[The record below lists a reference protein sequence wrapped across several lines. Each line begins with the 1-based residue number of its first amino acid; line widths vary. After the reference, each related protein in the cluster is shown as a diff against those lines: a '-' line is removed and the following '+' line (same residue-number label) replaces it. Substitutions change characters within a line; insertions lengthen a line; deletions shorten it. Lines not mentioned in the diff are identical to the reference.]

1 MLQRIAQT
9 KKDYGQKMIKKIGK
23 DVISIDI
30 FGAYTQ
36 WGKTTLF
43 VNKIVSNPEM
53 DFMITMPNSRLAR
66 QEVIV
71 RIEKEMERAGRTNF
85 DIRVYVSNRKR
96 DNNVTELTKTLIS
109 NREANIQNIYIIM
122 GNVTQLANNPF
133 STAIHAV
140 QGHYNKVLTSLIV
153 DESDLYLIAHA
164 NNQWL
169 ASQRD
174 LEFDRVIDGAPQFA
188 EYLFYTATL
197 YTHAFW
203 VFGDEGY
210 REKYDIRWHIQEEG
224 ENYWHF
230 RDIILNT
237 KDDLS
242 ICFTT
247 ENRRFK
253 YTGNF
258 EPIDA
263 ILKSQPH
270 HGASIYL
277 HLMKKVEGQDKIR
290 DEILSRY
297 SHLAVITANEEGVW
311 AHCDDKQRAFE
322 TLNEAADWC
331 LKTHHSIV
339 WIGGQ
344 SLERMM
350 TLTDS
355 KASLLLSTMVIF
367 SKKAHIT
374 GLTQLIGRMTGRF
387 RVENW
392 TRNLYAPA
400 EVIRQVRESREVESY
415 FYDAIRQHGTV
426 TEDVFIDMPK
436 HDALVALKARN
447 GATKATHSKLPVQV
461 YSSLEEA
468 ITEEGRKNVVPLQDL
483 VDTDEAKTRIAKH
496 NKHRKQNNIPG
507 TISGTNRLG
516 DDEEHHRRL
525 LASDPTNKIHERE
538 TLHNTPD
545 GKHIDA
551 FHTRDRLEQA
561 HQDKVKYVT
570 TYDSEGRCLLWD
582 RSSLGTKSTS
592 YHKSI

>member
-1 MLQRIAQT
+1 
-9 KKDYGQKMIKKIGK
+9 MIKKIGK
-23 DVISIDI
+23 DVVSIDI

-36 WGKTTLF
+36 WGKTTLY
-43 VNKIVSNPEM
+43 VNKIVSTP
-53 DFMITMPNSRLAR
+53 DTDYVVAMPNSRLAR
-66 QEVIV
+66 REVIA
-71 RIEKEMERAGRTNF
+71 RIKKEMTAVGRTNF
-85 DIRVYVSNRKR
+85 SIKEYTGFSVDVTKLKDELINNR
-96 DNNVTELTKTLIS
+96 LS
-109 NREANIQNIYIIM
+109 GIQNIYILM
-122 GNVTQLANNPF
+122 GNAKQLQYNPF
-133 STAIHAV
+133 WTAIHAV
-140 QGHYNKVLTSLIV
+140 HGYFNVLVTSIIL
-153 DESDLYLIAHA
+153 DESDEYIVFHSDKSRAA
-164 NNQWL
+164 
-169 ASQRD
+169 QRD
-174 LEFDRVIDGAPQFA
+174 IEFDRVIDGAPQFK

-203 VFGDEGY
+203 VFGEEAH

-224 ENYWHF
+224 KNYWHF
-230 RDIILNT
+230 RDIVLNT

-242 ICFTT
+242 TCFTT
-247 ENRRFK
+247 ENRRFR

-277 HLMKKVEGQDKIR
+277 HLMRKVEGQDKIR

-311 AHCDDKQRAFE
+311 AYRGDEQRAFE
-322 TLNEAADWC
+322 TLNQAADWC
-331 LKTHHSIV
+331 LETHHSIV

-350 TLTDS
+350 TLTNS
-355 KASLLLSTMVIF
+355 NASILLSTMVIF
-367 SKKAHIT
+367 SKKSHIT
-374 GLTQLIGRMTGRF
+374 GLTQLVGRMTGRF

-392 TRNLYAPA
+392 IRNLYAPA
-400 EVIRQVRESREVESY
+400 DVISQVRECRDVESY
-415 FYDAIRQHGTV
+415 FYDAIRLHGTV
-426 TEDVFIDMPK
+426 TEDIFVDMPK
-436 HDALVALKARN
+436 HESLVALKARN
-447 GATKATHSKLPVQV
+447 GATKTTHSKLPVQI
-461 YSSLEEA
+461 YASLEEA

-483 VDTDEAKTRIAKH
+483 VDAEEANVRIANH
-496 NKHRKQNNIPG
+496 NKHRKQNNILG
-507 TISGTNRLG
+507 KISGTNRLG

-551 FHTRDRLEQA
+551 FHTQNRLAQA

-570 TYDSEGRCLLWD
+570 TYDSEGRCLVWD
-582 RSSLGTKSTS
+582 RLSLGTKSTS
-592 YHKSI
+592 YHKTI